1 MQEDVMD
8 GFDITKQDAIFEHL
22 KADGKFQ
29 FLKGHKIPSADE
41 IADRNYCKWHNSWTH
56 STKNCLDFWL
66 FYSRNSGRSLGAL
79 SLSL

>member
-41 IADRNYCKWHNSWTH
+41 IAGRNY
-56 STKNCLDFWL
+56 
-66 FYSRNSGRSLGAL
+66 
-79 SLSL
+79 

>member
-29 FLKGHKIPSADE
+29 FLQGHKIPSADE
-41 IADRNYCKWHNSWTH
+41 IAGRNY
-56 STKNCLDFWL
+56 
-66 FYSRNSGRSLGAL
+66 
-79 SLSL
+79 